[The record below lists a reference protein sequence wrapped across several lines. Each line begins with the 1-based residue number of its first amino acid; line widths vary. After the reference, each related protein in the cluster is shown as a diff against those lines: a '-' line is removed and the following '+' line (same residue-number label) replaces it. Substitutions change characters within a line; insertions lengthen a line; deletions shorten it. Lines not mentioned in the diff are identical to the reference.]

1 MPKIRPRNPI
11 QAALL
16 DAQVSAQ
23 LKLEEVEPALKQHRT
38 AVIEILNDL
47 MASAGEIAL
56 NYLGN
61 G

>member
-1 MPKIRPRNPI
+1 VAKIRPRNPL

-16 DAQVSAQ
+16 DAQVLAQ
-23 LKLEEVEPALKQHRT
+23 LKLEEIEPALRQHRG

-47 MASAGEIAL
+47 MASTGEIAL

-61 G
+61 R